1 MAATRE
7 RETWPF
13 HFTELNHFRIDQIV
27 MLRTKLA
34 QLIKSDRSLFTQDYN
49 FDNIEAS
56 SFKTCVDLLHNLN
69 PSIDPKLLSEA
80 NAYASDASYRESVES
95 SETLSKQD
103 MSVEGVEDVESCSMS
118 SVQEMDETFSKNIAP
133 ESEKIINELVEDY
146 NFSPE
151 LVLNALTKL
160 KTEDREELIAFCLEQ
175 QDKSI
180 ETSPQKVALWVN
192 FVGNFLAYMF
202 GSSNFLKFILIYL
215 FKSEKNTKKITLIR
229 LYSKI

>member
-1 MAATRE
+1 VNEKRDQ
-7 RETWPF
+7 
-13 HFTELNHFRIDQIV
+13 FTELNHFRIDQIV

-103 MSVEGVEDVESCSMS
+103 MSVEDVESCSMS
-118 SVQEMDETFSKNIAP
+118 SVQEMDETLSKNIAP

-146 NFSPE
+146 NFSAE

-180 ETSPQKVALWVN
+180 ETSPEKVAL
-192 FVGNFLAYMF
+192 
-202 GSSNFLKFILIYL
+202 
-215 FKSEKNTKKITLIR
+215 
-229 LYSKI
+229 

>member
-1 MAATRE
+1 MNEKRDQ
-7 RETWPF
+7 
-13 HFTELNHFRIDQIV
+13 FTELNHFRIDQIV

-103 MSVEGVEDVESCSMS
+103 MSVEDVESCSMS
-118 SVQEMDETFSKNIAP
+118 SVQEMDETLSKNIAP

-146 NFSPE
+146 NFSAE

-180 ETSPQKVALWVN
+180 ETSPEKVALWVILN
-192 FVGNFLAYMF
+192 ILASEIHF
-202 GSSNFLKFILIYL
+202 YL
-215 FKSEKNTKKITLIR
+215 FIQF
-229 LYSKI
+229 